1 MKMEQ
6 IAEILNRINDALEGT
21 GFQVVGYDN
30 TGSTLE
36 IMIDEEG
43 SKQ

>member
-1 MKMEQ
+1 MTTDQ
-6 IAEILNRINDALEGT
+6 IAEILNLINDALEGT
-21 GFQVVGYDN
+21 GFQAVGFDN